1 MDLKHSLSAL
11 ALATS
16 IVTLSACGGG
26 DDGSNGTS
34 AVLLQLKVAGTYTPP
49 GNPADFFDESAA
61 EIVAYDARQRRLFV
75 INAKDVTVDVLDM
88 SNPSM
93 PSLMSTIDA
102 SSEGGVANSVA
113 VSGNLVAVAIEAV
126 TKTDP
131 GKVVF
136 YNSTSLSKVGEAT
149 VGALPDMLTFTPD
162 GKKVLVANEGEPNA
176 DYSVDP
182 EGSVSIIDI
191 SNGVANLTVSTA
203 SFTSFNAQGPSLI
216 ASGVRIFGPGA
227 TVAQDL
233 EPEYIAVSEDGSTA
247 WVALQENNAMAIINV
262 DDAVVEAIVPL
273 GFKDHRIFGNELDA
287 SNRDDRINIRNWPVF
302 GMYQPDTI
310 ASYSFNG
317 ETYIVTANE
326 GDARDYDTWSE
337 EIRVKNMIL
346 TGDILAADIQADQ
359 DLGRLNVT
367 STLGVSN
374 GCNPSLLTTDP
385 EIDCEYDAL
394 YAYGARSFSIRAADG
409 TLVFDSGNDF
419 ERITAARNPEF
430 FNSTNDE
437 NGFDARS
444 DDKGPEPE
452 GLALGKIN
460 GQTFAFIGLERV
472 GGIMVYNISNPEAPQ
487 FVQYINNRDFS
498 GDPTLGT
505 AGDLAPEGLVFVS
518 AGQSPS
524 GKPLLIVGNEVS
536 GTTTVY
542 EIDVIEL

>member
-1 MDLKHSLSAL
+1 MDLKHTFSVL
-11 ALATS
+11 ALAAS
-16 IVTLSACGGG
+16 ITTLSACGG
-26 DDGSNGTS
+26 DDGSDGTS

-49 GNPADFFDESAA
+49 GNPADFFDEAAA
-61 EIVAYDARQRRLFV
+61 EIVAYDARQSRLFV
-75 INAKDVTVDVLDM
+75 VNANDVTVDVLDM
-88 SNPSM
+88 SNPAV
-93 PSLMSTIDA
+93 PSLMTTIDA
-102 SSEGGVANSVA
+102 TAEGGVANSVA
-113 VSGNLVAVAIEAV
+113 VSGSLVAVAIEAS

-136 YNSTSLSKVGEAT
+136 YNSTSFAKVGEAT
-149 VGALPDMLTFTPD
+149 VGALPDMVTFTPD
-162 GKKVLVANEGEPNA
+162 GSKVLVANEGEPND

-191 SNGVANLTVSTA
+191 SNGIANLTVSTA

-247 WVALQENNAMAIINV
+247 WAALQENNAIAIIDI

-287 SNRDDRINIRNWPVF
+287 SNRDDSINIRNWPVF

-310 ASYSFNG
+310 ASYTFNG

-337 EIRVKNMIL
+337 EIRVKDMIL
-346 TGDILAADIQADQ
+346 TGDIDDADIQADE

-374 GCNPSLLTTDP
+374 GCDPSLLITDP
-385 EIDCEYDAL
+385 EVDCEYDAL

-419 ERITAARNPEF
+419 ERITAARNPTF
-430 FNSTNDE
+430 FNSNNDE
-437 NGFDARS
+437 NDFDSRS

-452 GLALGKIN
+452 GLTLGKIN

-472 GGIMVYNISNPEAPQ
+472 GGIMVNNTRNPEAPQ
-487 FVQYINNRDFS
+487 CVQYINNRDFS
-498 GDPTLGT
+498 GDPELGT
-505 AGDLAPEGLVFVS
+505 SGDLAPEGLAFVN
-518 AGQSPS
+518 AKQSPS

>member
-1 MDLKHSLSAL
+1 MNLKYTLSAL
-11 ALATS
+11 AIAAS
-16 IVTLSACGGG
+16 LSACGG

-34 AVLLQLKVAGTYTPP
+34 ATLLQLKVAGTYTPP
-49 GNPADFFDESAA
+49 GNPANFFDESAA
-61 EIVAYDARQRRLFV
+61 EIVAYDARQHRLFV
-75 INAKDVTVDVLDM
+75 VNANDITVDVLDM
-88 SNPSM
+88 SDPSM

-102 SSEGGVANSVA
+102 TAEGGVANSVA
-113 VSGNLVAVAIEAV
+113 VSSKLVAVAIEAN

-136 YNSTSLSKVGEAT
+136 YNSTSFAKVGEAT
-149 VGALPDMLTFTPD
+149 VGALPDMLAFTPD
-162 GKKVLVANEGEPNA
+162 GNKVLVANEGEPND

-191 SNGVANLTVSTA
+191 TDGVDNLTVNTA
-203 SFTSFNAQGPSLI
+203 SFTSFNTQKTSLI
-216 ASGVRIFGPGA
+216 SSGVRIFGPGA
-227 TVAQDL
+227 SVAQDL
-233 EPEYIAVSEDGSTA
+233 EPEYIAISEDGSTA
-247 WVALQENNAMAIINV
+247 WASLQENNAIAIIDIDNATV
-262 DDAVVEAIVPL
+262 DSIVPL

-337 EIRVKNMIL
+337 EIRVKDMVL
-346 TGDILAADIQADQ
+346 TDDIGAAGIQADE

-374 GCNPSLLTTDP
+374 GCDPSLLTTDP
-385 EIDCEYDAL
+385 EVDCEYDAL

-419 ERITAARNPEF
+419 ERITAARNGEF
-430 FNSTNDE
+430 FNSNNDE
-437 NGFDARS
+437 NDFDSRS

-452 GLALGKIN
+452 GLALGNIN

-472 GGIMVYNISNPEAPQ
+472 GGIMVYNISNPQAPQ

-498 GDPTLGT
+498 GDPSLGT
-505 AGDLAPEGLVFVS
+505 SGDLAPEGLTFVG
-518 AGQSPS
+518 AKQSPS